1 MLGQEPKNSTTN
13 PELQK
18 YYKYLRDNNADVP
31 PTYSSFENT
40 LKDPKSA
47 QGYYDYL
54 KKNNFDAP
62 ETFDSF
68 QSTFSLKKKDSTST
82 STTSGKS
89 SASGQKVGSSGT
101 QEFELKPVFDERGRQ
116 VKIKNEKGE
125 LVPYMEKVPKGFA
138 SSTEER
144 EIVREEQKKKAL
156 KPIIPSA
163 NLKQYKEA
171 TKITDEEKSTLQQ
184 EVEDEFNQQGIWN
197 GMKTG
202 MKKGFNTLA
211 NVVTTIGTFG
221 SETEAPIQMEVDP
234 FAKEKK
240 QAKEELVAE
249 KKAVTPQA
257 ITERAKQIKIQNR
270 LDGLKV
276 DKNNEYLS
284 NLPEEE
290 VKALN
295 LEKVREYKTLGDKEK
310 YIATKSE
317 LLKNDFDKEVKDLTV
332 ARAILEKNKKEGV
345 VPNENLINFAI
356 EKQESVKN
364 KLAEAEELEKEYL
377 ASKDNIGTAEEEI
390 DFLKRNYDTTDKVTT
405 LAKLGLGDLWNSVSN
420 KLPLMVSDL
429 DEAIFEPLRPG
440 SSEGVLS
447 EEERQALIDKSIDWE
462 TAKELAKSGVKRDVD
477 FDNLNVDNFGQFFAQ
492 ELGTQLPIFAQMA
505 MPGGIVSIGMTSTFD
520 KYGRMEQESNNIAF
534 EFDGKQFSGFEKE
547 NGEIVDSLG
556 NTYDPNEVKITS
568 LRTPDQSTANK
579 FLTSVTFGTAEAV
592 LGALPTKN
600 IFGRA
605 LKSVENSGQR
615 ALFNSSI
622 KQQVN
627 NGLKVFGNN
636 LGTEVFSEGWTQVV
650 QNMADIAS
658 GKKDVGIFDNVDHAT
673 ISAGMLSF
681 VPSGFQAIAGIA
693 LKPFAQNKE
702 NKQVNDNL
710 QQIFALQEQLNNTE
724 ISDVSRAAIKNKI
737 EGLEKANGDILD
749 GIASRTKGV
758 SKEVFDAIKD
768 VNKKQEILTIQATE
782 IKNDPS
788 LDVEVKKQLIAD
800 LESQFNQLEK
810 KRATL
815 VGGNATVLDALPDS
829 ESTRLKQN
837 AAETLVKEEKAKG
850 KADSEINFTEEQI
863 NAKAIEIYN
872 QSNQN
877 AVQQEATTT
886 ETKQEA
892 QPQTEVQKTEQ
903 EVLVTPT
910 AKNITKNETIQT
922 EDTTTNG
929 DIRPGIE
936 PMAEVG
942 GTNEQTT
949 EDVTTESIPQAV
961 EPTTSKRETKR
972 VVSKTARNP
981 KTREAAEF
989 DVDIVDGQVVEIR
1002 KPRTGKVVPKFVE
1015 IKDKATKKVKRVQR
1029 NANWTA
1035 IADEALGQRTNN
1047 DIAKEDKATTD
1058 KAIQDFTPANEYE
1071 HALQF
1076 FATGGN
1082 VNSQSAQIETGLS
1095 NKEVKWA
1102 TGFKPDSEL
1111 PSVEAI
1117 AEKIVMDAEKSG
1129 VNELDMQEV
1138 RNALIDIIKSKTRD
1152 SVKQEVAESQKSRQE
1167 AKEKSEEDAYLNSLT
1182 KDEYN
1187 EYQRLK
1193 AETLIERADQEFLES
1208 MTEDEIRDYYQQ
1220 KYNEQQQSE
1229 QQYYETEQQ
1238 QGEQRNE
1245 EQIGSTEISS
1255 VQEIQGEP
1263 KIGSKFSI
1271 VEGFAGNEA
1280 IYKITE
1286 SSNSGGSTGAIL
1298 STEEREVALE
1308 EKSSLLDEKIEKDKL
1323 SDVLDWLD
1331 GLKLDPNDLKL
1342 ASDRIRS
1349 LKIDEKDN
1357 NTYISFLGIEPL
1369 LKKIGIKSYN
1379 KAIDIVAENVEK
1391 GTKLGLAIKEA
1402 INYIDNIMN
1411 GDIWDKNIFEKQ
1423 IENKLFNRGKIKIYN
1438 ASPKKI
1444 SELGKRTGITYF
1456 ATNRKEAEAYSQ
1468 MNSGKIRE
1476 FKVDKSD
1483 IKNEDYIFQKI
1494 NDLKLKTKDGSKIND
1509 NLLYE
1514 LIDDRF
1520 QNSLSKED
1528 IETLFDELKKEGVFV
1543 FEYEDDTQVI
1553 GGRTKSIAII
1563 DNDYIQYLKEKQ
1575 IKEKFNESI
1584 SFLDSLKLDRN
1595 DLNATFPFLPQS
1607 WNMFIEAVKLAVKA
1621 GKTINDAIQEAIKK
1635 LQSEGIGNDEIN
1647 AIVEKF
1653 TDQAVKKAES
1663 EQEIDTSTLEDDIE
1677 VKAQGITSN
1686 RERRD
1691 LTLMGKVANL
1701 FPFKKKMKRIW
1712 NNTFRSNSGLDTKTG
1727 EVLRSLNREVAA
1739 FSDHLA
1745 HEAKEFGKIISDVS
1759 KKHKTD
1765 IDAKLYAIN
1774 DYISGNKNADISFL
1788 TQEQIQTLNYYRQR
1802 IDSLSDSLISIIE
1815 DKLVDMQDRLSN
1827 LDPSKNKVAYEN
1839 LSNAIDQTNDLIKTI
1854 KDNQGKY
1861 INRSYQIFS
1870 DEQYRKDITGNFD
1883 ELNKEGKKRVLN
1895 AINYLI
1901 REEGLTREE
1910 STKQIAAY
1918 LADIRNKKD
1927 DYPFTPS
1934 GEAVAN
1940 FLKKKKEIPQEFR
1953 ELLGESK
1960 DPLYNYVNTVYKI
1973 SKYIAN
1979 LAYQTQLREHLITS
1993 GIGTTEAKL
2002 GYEKLSGSGQG
2013 FAILNDIYV
2022 PVEVKEAID
2031 DMEPLKTIESGF
2043 YRTWI
2048 KLAGIVKLNKTILS
2062 PTSTARNLISGIFLG
2077 INSGH
2082 FFAKN
2087 PRAMMIAWNMA
2098 WGNKKSQTEL
2108 LSERKKL
2115 IKLGILLDGSAS
2127 GELMATLNDFSKE
2140 TDRMVSQNTFEKAFE
2155 FFKKTYAFGDDF
2167 YKVVGFYAEKKALI
2181 DNGIS
2186 EDKAEKMAAERIV
2199 MGYPT
2204 YSYLP
2209 KNIQKLRR
2217 LPLVGTFVS
2226 FPYEVW
2232 RTTKNNLMI
2241 MLEDAEAGRTK
2252 MAVERG
2258 VGFIVA
2264 SAIASGLSAG
2274 SMALLGISDDDD
2286 DAIRDGLPEWQKN
2299 SKLIYIGTKDGKPQF
2314 IDATPLFAG
2323 ETIFKLTNIILEKRA
2338 GRNFEDKIEI
2348 ALQEFLS
2355 PYLSADLTTKT
2366 IKEILENENAFNQP
2380 IYRSDNLKDA
2390 LFNLEDNQKIVNY
2403 LMKQVGPGVYN
2414 NITEFLKANEVA
2426 PQLVGEKY
2434 TNYGK
2439 EYTNQE
2445 ALLALFG
2452 MRFSSINYEGSLS
2465 NFAKDIKKKEG
2476 QDKNDINRFVKT
2488 TIKLDE
2494 GDLDKSIERYQ
2505 KYHDENYTKLLNM
2518 VNSAKKF
2525 GMTNPEIANALGT
2538 SGYSEKERLMI
2549 VKYGTS
2555 PLLKPISLQTAKNYL
2570 ATLKMNYKG
2579 QDEKFKEIQKN
2590 FIDNATKFN
2599 KKIMK
2604 HNIEVAKKEKIQ
2616 GQDVGILF
2624 DLN

>member
-1 MLGQEPKNSTTN
+1 MEINLYNMLEQEPKNKSTN

-40 LKDPKSA
+40 LKNSQSA
-47 QGYYDYL
+47 QEYYNYL
-54 KKNNFDAP
+54 KSNNFDAP

-68 QSTFSLKKKDSTST
+68 QSTFGLKKKESTST
-82 STTSGKS
+82 STTSGKNS
-89 SASGQKVGSSGT
+89 ELEQKNGSLDSN
-101 QEFELKPVFDERGRQ
+101 QYQLKPIVDERGRE
-116 VKIKNEKGE
+116 V
-125 LVPYMEKVPKGFA
+125 YEKVDGKIVPAKEKVLKGFA

-144 EIVREEQKKKAL
+144 QIVREEQKKKASVPI
-156 KPIIPSA
+156 KPTVKYQEYLES
-163 NLKQYKEA
+163 
-171 TKITDEEKSTLQQ
+171 TKITDDEKLAVKQ
-184 EVEDEFNQQGIWN
+184 EVEDQFNQKGFWN
-197 GMKTG
+197 GITAG
-202 MKKGFNTLA
+202 TKKGFNFLSD
-211 NVVTTIGTFG
+211 VVTTIGTFG
-221 SETEAPIQMEVDP
+221 TETESPIRMEVDP
-234 FAKEKK
+234 FVKEKK
-240 QAKEELVAE
+240 QAEDQLKLE
-249 KKAVTPQA
+249 KKSVTPESIA
-257 ITERAKQIKIQNR
+257 ERAKQIKIQNKI
-270 LDGLKV
+270 DGLKV
-276 DKNNEYLS
+276 DKNNEFLS

-295 LEKVREYKTLGDKEK
+295 LEKVKAYKTLGDKEK
-310 YIATKSE
+310 YITTKSE
-317 LLKNDFDKEVKDLTV
+317 LLKNDIEKELKDYNI
-332 ARAILEKNKKEGV
+332 AKAIIEKNNQAGIETN
-345 VPNENLINFAI
+345 PELIQFAI
-356 EKQESVKN
+356 STEDKAKQL
-364 KLAEAEELEKEYL
+364 LADAENLEKEAL
-377 ASKDNIGTAEEEI
+377 ENQENIGSAEEEI
-390 DFLKRNYDTTDKVTT
+390 DFLKRNYDTVDKVTT
-405 LAKLGLGDLWNSVSN
+405 LAKLGFGDIYVNLALKQELFLGDTFGTIE
-420 KLPLMVSDL
+420 
-429 DEAIFEPLRPG
+429 DERKKEI
-440 SSEGVLS
+440 
-447 EEERQALIDKSIDWE
+447 IDQTIDWE
-462 TAKELAKSGVKRDVD
+462 TAKNLAKSNVKRDVD
-477 FDNLNVDNFGQFFAQ
+477 FDNLSINNFGQFFAQ

-505 MPGGIVSIGMTSTFD
+505 MPGGITSIGLTSTFD
-520 KYGRMEQESNNIAF
+520 KYGRMEQESNNISF
-534 EFDGKQFSGFEKE
+534 EFDGKQLNGFEKE

-556 NTYDPNEVKITS
+556 NTYNPNEVKITS
-568 LRTPDQSTANK
+568 LRTADQSALNK
-579 FLTSVTFGTAEAV
+579 AITSITFGTAEAV

-605 LKSVENSGQR
+605 LNSIQNSGQR
-615 ALFNSSI
+615 TLFRESI
-622 KQQVN
+622 KQFTKAKAATVLN
-627 NGLKVFGNN
+627 ATT
-636 LGTEVFSEGWTQVV
+636 TEVVSEGATQVV
-650 QNMADIAS
+650 QNIADIAS
-658 GKKDVGIFDNVDHAT
+658 GKKDVGVFDNVDHAAV
-673 ISAGMLSF
+673 SAGMLSF
-681 VPSGFQAIAGIA
+681 FMSASPAVAGIA

-710 QQIFALQEQLNNTE
+710 QQIFSLQEQLKNTE
-724 ISDVSRAAIKNKI
+724 ISDVSRAAIQGKI
-737 EGLEKANGDILD
+737 ESLEKANSETLD
-749 GIASRTKGV
+749 SIANRTKGI
-758 SKEVFDAIKD
+758 SKEVFDAIRD

-782 IKNDPS
+782 IRNDNS
-788 LDVEVKKQLIAD
+788 LDVEVKKELIAD
-800 LESQFNQLEK
+800 LEAKFNQLEK

-815 VGGNATVLDALPDS
+815 VGGNATILDALPNS
-829 ESTRLKQN
+829 ESASLI
-837 AAETLVKEEKAKG
+837 EKAK
-850 KADSEINFTEEQI
+850 SELEKTSTDENPAFTEEQI
-863 NAKAIEIYN
+863 NKKAIEIYN
-872 QSNQN
+872 QSNTN
-877 AVQQEATTT
+877 AIQQETTIT
-886 ETKQEA
+886 EEKPET
-892 QPQTEVQKTEQ
+892 QPQAEVQETEQ
-903 EVLVTPT
+903 EVLETPT
-910 AKNITKNETIQT
+910 AQVRIYEYNGKKYNITDNGGVEVFSNGNENMIPLDLVEEIEKNGNYLGSINNTEVLNETT
-922 EDTTTNG
+922 PTSNTPTNG

-942 GTNEQTT
+942 GTTKQTT
-949 EDVTTESIPQAV
+949 EDVTTESIPQAT
-961 EPTTSKRETKR
+961 EPTTSQRETKR
-972 VVSKTARNP
+972 VVSKTIRRP
-981 KTREAAEF
+981 STGEAAEF

-1015 IKDKATKKVKRVQR
+1015 VIDKVTKKVKRVQR

-1047 DIAKEDKATTD
+1047 DIAKEDKAIVD
-1058 KAIQDFTPANEYE
+1058 RAIQSFEPSNEYE

-1082 VNSQSAQIETGLS
+1082 VNSQSAQKETGLS
-1095 NKEVKWA
+1095 NKEIKWA

-1117 AEKIVMDAEKSG
+1117 AEKIVMNAEKDG
-1129 VNELDMQEV
+1129 VTVLDMQEV
-1138 RNALIDIIKSKTRD
+1138 RGALIDIIKSKTRD
-1152 SVKQEVAESQKSRQE
+1152 SVKQEVAEIKKSIQE
-1167 AKEKSEEDAYLNSLT
+1167 GKELQETNDYLNSLT
-1182 KDEYN
+1182 QEEYN
-1187 EYQRLK
+1187 EYRRME
-1193 AETLIERADQEFLES
+1193 ADTAIELSEQEFLAS
-1208 MTEDEIRDYYQQ
+1208 MTENEIIDYFEQLF
-1220 KYNEQQQSE
+1220 NEQQQSE
-1229 QQYYETEQQ
+1229 QEYYENREQQ
-1238 QGEQRNE
+1238 REQRSKNKTR
-1245 EQIGSTEISS
+1245 GTESPS
-1255 VQEIQGEP
+1255 VQEIPGE
-1263 KIGSKFSI
+1263 SKS
-1271 VEGFAGNEA
+1271 
-1280 IYKITE
+1280 
-1286 SSNSGGSTGAIL
+1286 
-1298 STEEREVALE
+1298 
-1308 EKSSLLDEKIEKDKL
+1308 
-1323 SDVLDWLD
+1323 
-1331 GLKLDPNDLKL
+1331 
-1342 ASDRIRS
+1342 
-1349 LKIDEKDN
+1349 
-1357 NTYISFLGIEPL
+1357 
-1369 LKKIGIKSYN
+1369 
-1379 KAIDIVAENVEK
+1379 
-1391 GTKLGLAIKEA
+1391 
-1402 INYIDNIMN
+1402 
-1411 GDIWDKNIFEKQ
+1411 
-1423 IENKLFNRGKIKIYN
+1423 
-1438 ASPKKI
+1438 
-1444 SELGKRTGITYF
+1444 
-1456 ATNRKEAEAYSQ
+1456 
-1468 MNSGKIRE
+1468 
-1476 FKVDKSD
+1476 
-1483 IKNEDYIFQKI
+1483 
-1494 NDLKLKTKDGSKIND
+1494 
-1509 NLLYE
+1509 
-1514 LIDDRF
+1514 
-1520 QNSLSKED
+1520 
-1528 IETLFDELKKEGVFV
+1528 
-1543 FEYEDDTQVI
+1543 
-1553 GGRTKSIAII
+1553 
-1563 DNDYIQYLKEKQ
+1563 
-1575 IKEKFNESI
+1575 
-1584 SFLDSLKLDRN
+1584 
-1595 DLNATFPFLPQS
+1595 
-1607 WNMFIEAVKLAVKA
+1607 
-1621 GKTINDAIQEAIKK
+1621 
-1635 LQSEGIGNDEIN
+1635 
-1647 AIVEKF
+1647 
-1653 TDQAVKKAES
+1653 ES

-1677 VKAQGITSN
+1677 VQAQGVTS
-1686 RERRD
+1686 RKPRRD

-1701 FPFKKKMKRIW
+1701 FPFKKKMKKIW
-1712 NNTFRSNSGLDTKTG
+1712 NNTFRSNSGLDFKTG
-1727 EVLRSLNREVAA
+1727 EVLRGLNREVAA

-1759 KKHKTD
+1759 KKHKKD

-1788 TQEQIQTLNYYRQR
+1788 TQEQAQTLDYYRQR

-1815 DKLVDMQDRLSN
+1815 DKLVDMQYRLSN
-1827 LDPSKNKVAYEN
+1827 LDPTKNKVAYEN

-1901 REEGLTREE
+1901 REEGLSRDEA
-1910 STKQIAAY
+1910 TKQIAAY

-1934 GEAVAN
+1934 GEAIAT

-1979 LAYQTQLREHLITS
+1979 LGYQTQLREHLITS

-2048 KLAGIVKLNKTILS
+2048 KFAGMVKLNKTILS

-2087 PRAMMIAWNMA
+2087 PKAMMTAWNMA

-2108 LSERKKL
+2108 LSERRKL
-2115 IKLGILLDGSAS
+2115 IRLGILLDGSAS
-2127 GELMATLNDFSKE
+2127 GELLATLNDFSKE
-2140 TDRMVSQNTFEKAFE
+2140 TDRMVSQSNFEKAFE

-2186 EDKAEKMAAERIV
+2186 EEKAEKMAAERIV

-2232 RTTKNNLMI
+2232 RTSKNNLMI
-2241 MLEDAEAGRTK
+2241 MLEDAEAGRTR

-2258 VGFIVA
+2258 VGFLVA
-2264 SAIASGLSAG
+2264 SSIASGLSAG

-2299 SKLIYIGTKDGKPQF
+2299 SKLIYLGTKDGKPQF

-2338 GRNFEDKIEI
+2338 GRNFEDKVEI

-2366 IKEILENENAFNQP
+2366 IKEVLENENAFNQP

-2452 MRFSSINYEGSLS
+2452 IRFSSINYEGSLS

-2525 GMTNPEIANALGT
+2525 GMTNPEIANTLGT

-2549 VKYGTS
+2549 VKYQTS

-2579 QDEKFKEIQKN
+2579 QEKKYEEIQKN
-2590 FIDNATKFN
+2590 FLENATKFN
-2599 KKIMK
+2599 KKIMQ
-2604 HNIEVAKKEKIQ
+2604 HNIEIAKKQKIQ

>member
-13 PELQK
+13 PQLQK

-68 QSTFSLKKKDSTST
+68 QSTFGLKKKDSTST
-82 STTSGKS
+82 FISSGKS

-101 QEFELKPVFDERGRQ
+101 AKQSFRLPTEKEFEEGQKRGEFAPNRSMPKSKETQYDLEGNTGKVIPETKKTLPKLPTKEELQKEQEKGFYAKGEENVKRQEISKDFKEKGFTENLKQKFIDGNLTTEEKRVFSKDKEQLKLDIDTQIAEEDLDNPVPFKFYSTYDKQPIYNPATRTFTEVAKDPFVDSEFGDEKLKAIGIDPADFDGYL
-116 VKIKNEKGE
+116 NEKGFKKDF
-125 LVPYMEKVPKGFA
+125 LEKEEKGLFDGEGRNLSGADIQLAREIQKQKMFA
-138 SSTEER
+138 NYIAEKNERDFKVKNLNAKKENLDRSSTDAVKVERTTIFEPNKIENYLENEFPLLSKKLKERDEESR
-144 EIVREEQKKKAL
+144 KILEQHNKGEAGIWYGTKNTLKSGWNGFVDRINNLSATIYDKIGMDKTAEEVRMMHEENQLL
-156 KPIIPSA
+156 KPDTREVGYVSGKSVKYDGVEYLVDENGQIYDKDKKIRVTDLMLQPTYESILRESKKGKQDWIFSPQGTSIQLGGVLGDMIVQVALTRGVGGAISSPGISQISNLSKLSKIPISKDISSAIIAQSSLGYSQGLEETMKSA
-163 NLKQYKEA
+163 KDAGLNDNEAEMLANDAAQRMAILYAVTAPISPQTKATEVLFGNAEKDLIRKAILSYKE
-171 TKITDEEKSTLQQ
+171 I
-184 EVEDEFNQQGIWN
+184 G
-197 GMKTG
+197 
-202 MKKGFNTLA
+202 KKGFVETLKNGIPKLAKAGTEISEEGLKEFFQENIQQTGEALLVNKETNKQAGKEILKDSISVDDFINRSILSFASGGLITQMKLPTLFKNNNVEQLRTLNTLSQDYSKFEQ
-211 NVVTTIGTFG
+211 NLDNLVKNG
-221 SETEAPIQMEVDP
+221 SVDS
-234 FAKEKK
+234 ES
-240 QAKEELVAE
+240 AE
-249 KKAVTPQA
+249 K
-257 ITERAKQIKIQNR
+257 
-270 LDGLKV
+270 L
-276 DKNNEYLS
+276 
-284 NLPEEE
+284 
-290 VKALN
+290 
-295 LEKVREYKTLGDKEK
+295 
-310 YIATKSE
+310 
-317 LLKNDFDKEVKDLTV
+317 
-332 ARAILEKNKKEGV
+332 
-345 VPNENLINFAI
+345 
-356 EKQESVKN
+356 
-364 KLAEAEELEKEYL
+364 
-377 ASKDNIGTAEEEI
+377 
-390 DFLKRNYDTTDKVTT
+390 
-405 LAKLGLGDLWNSVSN
+405 
-420 KLPLMVSDL
+420 
-429 DEAIFEPLRPG
+429 
-440 SSEGVLS
+440 
-447 EEERQALIDKSIDWE
+447 
-462 TAKELAKSGVKRDVD
+462 
-477 FDNLNVDNFGQFFAQ
+477 
-492 ELGTQLPIFAQMA
+492 
-505 MPGGIVSIGMTSTFD
+505 
-520 KYGRMEQESNNIAF
+520 
-534 EFDGKQFSGFEKE
+534 
-547 NGEIVDSLG
+547 
-556 NTYDPNEVKITS
+556 
-568 LRTPDQSTANK
+568 
-579 FLTSVTFGTAEAV
+579 
-592 LGALPTKN
+592 
-600 IFGRA
+600 
-605 LKSVENSGQR
+605 
-615 ALFNSSI
+615 
-622 KQQVN
+622 
-627 NGLKVFGNN
+627 
-636 LGTEVFSEGWTQVV
+636 
-650 QNMADIAS
+650 
-658 GKKDVGIFDNVDHAT
+658 KKDVKIFSSN
-673 ISAGMLSF
+673 
-681 VPSGFQAIAGIA
+681 
-693 LKPFAQNKE
+693 
-702 NKQVNDNL
+702 
-710 QQIFALQEQLNNTE
+710 
-724 ISDVSRAAIKNKI
+724 KNKI
-737 EGLEKANGDILD
+737 PTDTKPEVALDLMRGLDEISKLEDKKKTLD
-749 GIASRTKGV
+749 ASFHENINEQIK
-758 SKEVFDAIKD
+758 SKRE
-768 VNKKQEILTIQATE
+768 E
-782 IKNDPS
+782 IKS
-788 LDVEVKKQLIAD
+788 L
-800 LESQFNQLEK
+800 
-810 KRATL
+810 
-815 VGGNATVLDALPDS
+815 
-829 ESTRLKQN
+829 
-837 AAETLVKEEKAKG
+837 
-850 KADSEINFTEEQI
+850 
-863 NAKAIEIYN
+863 YN
-872 QSNQN
+872 QSNQD
-877 AVQQEATTT
+877 AVQQEATIT
-886 ETKQEA
+886 ETQQEA
-892 QPQTEVQKTEQ
+892 QPQAEVQETEQ
-903 EVLVTPT
+903 EVLETPT
-910 AKNITKNETIQT
+910 AEITTAEEIKKDVPYDFESAKKDLEILQYPIYFYKFSDFIKTFKDKSEFSNAVKNARKSFSNNKMLNELSDFNIEKHFGTIENYFDWITNNDKHIKEGISVFDSVIEKLPIDENTKKEWKKNPENLELNILANSNKNETTQT
-922 EDTTTNG
+922 RDTSTNG
-929 DIRPGIE
+929 NIRPGIE

-942 GTNEQTT
+942 GTTEQTT

-981 KTREAAEF
+981 KTGEAAEF

-1047 DIAKEDKATTD
+1047 SLLLEEKRAVEE
-1058 KAIQDFTPANEYE
+1058 AIQDFTPTNEYE
-1071 HALQF
+1071 YALDF
-1076 FATGGN
+1076 FARGGN
-1082 VNSQSAQIETGLS
+1082 VNSQSAQAETGLS

-1111 PSVEAI
+1111 SSVETI

-1129 VNELDMQEV
+1129 VTGLDMQEV
-1138 RNALIDIIKSKTRD
+1138 RNALIDIIKSHTRD
-1152 SVKQEVAESQKSRQE
+1152 SVKQEVSNTHKSIQE
-1167 AKEKSEEDAYLNSLT
+1167 AKEEAETNTYLNSLT
-1182 KDEYN
+1182 KEEYSEYRKLEA
-1187 EYQRLK
+1187 EYQ
-1193 AETLIERADQEFLES
+1193 IEQSENALFEG
-1208 MTEDEIRDYYQQ
+1208 MTDNEIRDYFEQQ
-1220 KYNEQQQSE
+1220 FNEQQQFE
-1229 QQYYETEQQ
+1229 QEYYGTEQ
-1238 QGEQRNE
+1238 QGEQRSE
-1245 EQIGSTEISS
+1245 EQNTSTNGTS
-1255 VQEIQGEP
+1255 VQEVQE
-1263 KIGSKFSI
+1263 K
-1271 VEGFAGNEA
+1271 
-1280 IYKITE
+1280 TE
-1286 SSNSGGSTGAIL
+1286 
-1298 STEEREVALE
+1298 
-1308 EKSSLLDEKIEKDKL
+1308 
-1323 SDVLDWLD
+1323 
-1331 GLKLDPNDLKL
+1331 
-1342 ASDRIRS
+1342 
-1349 LKIDEKDN
+1349 
-1357 NTYISFLGIEPL
+1357 
-1369 LKKIGIKSYN
+1369 
-1379 KAIDIVAENVEK
+1379 
-1391 GTKLGLAIKEA
+1391 TK
-1402 INYIDNIMN
+1402 
-1411 GDIWDKNIFEKQ
+1411 
-1423 IENKLFNRGKIKIYN
+1423 
-1438 ASPKKI
+1438 
-1444 SELGKRTGITYF
+1444 
-1456 ATNRKEAEAYSQ
+1456 
-1468 MNSGKIRE
+1468 
-1476 FKVDKSD
+1476 
-1483 IKNEDYIFQKI
+1483 
-1494 NDLKLKTKDGSKIND
+1494 
-1509 NLLYE
+1509 
-1514 LIDDRF
+1514 
-1520 QNSLSKED
+1520 
-1528 IETLFDELKKEGVFV
+1528 
-1543 FEYEDDTQVI
+1543 
-1553 GGRTKSIAII
+1553 
-1563 DNDYIQYLKEKQ
+1563 
-1575 IKEKFNESI
+1575 
-1584 SFLDSLKLDRN
+1584 
-1595 DLNATFPFLPQS
+1595 
-1607 WNMFIEAVKLAVKA
+1607 
-1621 GKTINDAIQEAIKK
+1621 
-1635 LQSEGIGNDEIN
+1635 
-1647 AIVEKF
+1647 
-1653 TDQAVKKAES
+1653 S

-1677 VKAQGITSN
+1677 VHAQGITSKKQ
-1686 RERRD
+1686 RRD
-1691 LTLMGKVANL
+1691 VTLMGKVANL

-1712 NNTFRSNSGLDTKTG
+1712 NNTFKSNAGLDAKTG

-1739 FSDHLA
+1739 FSDHLG
-1745 HEAKEFGKIISDVS
+1745 HEAREFGKIISDVS
-1759 KKHKTD
+1759 KKHKKD

-1788 TQEQIQTLNYYRQR
+1788 TQEQIQTLDYYRQR

-1815 DKLVDMQDRLSN
+1815 DKSSDMNERLN
-1827 LDPSKNKVAYEN
+1827 TLDPKKNKVAYEN
-1839 LSNAIDQTNDLIKTI
+1839 LTEAINQTNDLIQTI

-1910 STKQIAAY
+1910 ATKQVAAY

-1927 DYPFTPS
+1927 DYPFAPS

-1993 GIGTTEAKL
+1993 EIGTTEPKL

-2048 KLAGIVKLNKTILS
+2048 KLAGMVKLNKTILS

-2108 LSERKKL
+2108 LAERKKL

-2140 TDRMVSQNTFEKAFE
+2140 TDRMVSQNAFEKAFE

-2181 DNGIS
+2181 DNGVS

-2217 LPLVGTFVS
+2217 LPLIGTFVS

-2390 LFNLEDNQKIVNY
+2390 FFNLEDNQKIVNY
-2403 LMKQVGPGVYN
+2403 IMKQAGPGVYN

-2579 QDEKFKEIQKN
+2579 QDEKFNEIQKN

>member
-1 MLGQEPKNSTTN
+1 MPDPRKKLYSALSSKFDLGTFDEFNSKMDN
-13 PELQK
+13 PESRKKL
-18 YYKYLRDNNADVP
+18 YNSV
-31 PTYSSFENT
+31 SS
-40 LKDPKSA
+40 
-47 QGYYDYL
+47 
-54 KKNNFDAP
+54 NFDLGSYDEFESKIAP
-62 ETFDSF
+62 
-68 QSTFSLKKKDSTST
+68 LKKKDSTST
-82 STTSGKS
+82 STTPKQS
-89 SASGQKVGSSGT
+89 SASEQKVGSSGT

-125 LVPYMEKVPKGFA
+125 LVPYMGKVPKGFA

-184 EVEDEFNQQGIWN
+184 EVEDEFNQQGVWN

-211 NVVTTIGTFG
+211 NVVTAIGTFG
-221 SETEAPIQMEVDP
+221 SETEAPIQLEVDP

-249 KKAVTPQA
+249 KKAVTPQS
-257 ITERAKQIKIQNR
+257 ITERAKQIKLKNR

-317 LLKNDFDKEVKDLTV
+317 LLKNNFDKEVKDLTV
-332 ARAILEKNKKEGV
+332 ARAVLEKNKKEGV

-377 ASKDNIGTAEEEI
+377 TSKDNIGTAEEEI
-390 DFLKRNYDTTDKVTT
+390 DFLKRNYDTTDKITT

-420 KLPLMVSDL
+420 KLPLMISDL

-477 FDNLNVDNFGQFFAQ
+477 FDNLNIDNFGQFFAQ

-579 FLTSVTFGTAEAV
+579 FFTAVTFGTAEAV

-605 LKSVENSGQR
+605 LNSLQTSGER
-615 ALFNSSI
+615 TLFRESI
-622 KQQVN
+622 KQFAKAKGAGV
-627 NGLKVFGNN
+627 LDATV
-636 LGTEVFSEGWTQVV
+636 TEVVSEGATQVV
-650 QNMADIAS
+650 QNIADIAS
-658 GKKDVGIFDNVDHAT
+658 GKKDVGVFDGVDHAAV
-673 ISAGMLSF
+673 SAGMLSF
-681 VPSGFQAIAGIA
+681 FMSASPAIAGIA

-724 ISDVSRAAIKNKI
+724 ISDVSRAAIQNKI

-758 SKEVFDAIKD
+758 SKEVFDAIKE
-768 VNKKQEILTIQATE
+768 VNKEQEVLTIKATE

-815 VGGNATVLDALPDS
+815 VSGSATVLDALPDS
-829 ESTRLKQN
+829 ESTRLI
-837 AAETLVKEEKAKG
+837 EKAK
-850 KADSEINFTEEQI
+850 SELAKTSTDENPTFTEEQI

-877 AVQQEATTT
+877 AVQQEATIT
-886 ETKQEA
+886 ETQQEA
-892 QPQTEVQKTEQ
+892 QPQAEVQETEQ

-910 AKNITKNETIQT
+910 AENITKNETTQT

-942 GTNEQTT
+942 RTTEQTT

-981 KTREAAEF
+981 KTGEAAEF

-1015 IKDKATKKVKRVQR
+1015 IKDKATKKVKRIQR

-1047 DIAKEDKATTD
+1047 DIAKEDKKATEQT
-1058 KAIQDFTPANEYE
+1058 IQSFEPSNEYE

-1082 VNSQSAQIETGLS
+1082 VNSQSAQTETGLS

-1111 PSVEAI
+1111 PTLKEVAKYIWENNIKEGVKELDEAI
-1117 AEKIVMDAEKSG
+1117 IRDK
-1129 VNELDMQEV
+1129 
-1138 RNALIDIIKSKTRD
+1138 LINIIGSKTRD
-1152 SVKQEVAESQKSRQE
+1152 SVKQEIIEIQKSRQE
-1167 AKEKSEEDAYLNSLT
+1167 AKEKSDEDAYLNTLT
-1182 KDEYN
+1182 QDEYN

-1263 KIGSKFSI
+1263 KS
-1271 VEGFAGNEA
+1271 
-1280 IYKITE
+1280 
-1286 SSNSGGSTGAIL
+1286 
-1298 STEEREVALE
+1298 
-1308 EKSSLLDEKIEKDKL
+1308 
-1323 SDVLDWLD
+1323 
-1331 GLKLDPNDLKL
+1331 
-1342 ASDRIRS
+1342 
-1349 LKIDEKDN
+1349 
-1357 NTYISFLGIEPL
+1357 
-1369 LKKIGIKSYN
+1369 
-1379 KAIDIVAENVEK
+1379 
-1391 GTKLGLAIKEA
+1391 
-1402 INYIDNIMN
+1402 
-1411 GDIWDKNIFEKQ
+1411 
-1423 IENKLFNRGKIKIYN
+1423 
-1438 ASPKKI
+1438 
-1444 SELGKRTGITYF
+1444 
-1456 ATNRKEAEAYSQ
+1456 
-1468 MNSGKIRE
+1468 
-1476 FKVDKSD
+1476 
-1483 IKNEDYIFQKI
+1483 
-1494 NDLKLKTKDGSKIND
+1494 
-1509 NLLYE
+1509 
-1514 LIDDRF
+1514 
-1520 QNSLSKED
+1520 
-1528 IETLFDELKKEGVFV
+1528 
-1543 FEYEDDTQVI
+1543 
-1553 GGRTKSIAII
+1553 
-1563 DNDYIQYLKEKQ
+1563 
-1575 IKEKFNESI
+1575 
-1584 SFLDSLKLDRN
+1584 
-1595 DLNATFPFLPQS
+1595 
-1607 WNMFIEAVKLAVKA
+1607 
-1621 GKTINDAIQEAIKK
+1621 
-1635 LQSEGIGNDEIN
+1635 
-1647 AIVEKF
+1647 
-1653 TDQAVKKAES
+1653 ES

-1677 VKAQGITSN
+1677 VQAQGVTS
-1686 RERRD
+1686 RRPRRD

-1765 IDAKLYAIN
+1765 IDEKLYAIN

-1788 TQEQIQTLNYYRQR
+1788 TQEQIQTLDYYRQR

-1910 STKQIAAY
+1910 ATKQIAAY

-1960 DPLYNYVNTVYKI
+1960 DPLYNYVNTIYKI

-2031 DMEPLKTIESGF
+2031 DMEPLKAIESGF

-2048 KLAGIVKLNKTILS
+2048 KLAGMVKLNKTILS

-2115 IKLGILLDGSAS
+2115 IKLGVLLDGSAS

-2140 TDRMVSQNTFEKAFE
+2140 TDRMVSQNAFEKAFE

-2181 DNGIS
+2181 DNGVT

-2403 LMKQVGPGVYN
+2403 IMKQAGPGVYN

-2465 NFAKDIKKKEG
+2465 NFAKDIKKKES

-2579 QDEKFKEIQKN
+2579 QEEKFKEIQKN

-2604 HNIEVAKKEKIQ
+2604 YNIEVAKKEKIQ
-2616 GQDVGILF
+2616 SQDVGILF